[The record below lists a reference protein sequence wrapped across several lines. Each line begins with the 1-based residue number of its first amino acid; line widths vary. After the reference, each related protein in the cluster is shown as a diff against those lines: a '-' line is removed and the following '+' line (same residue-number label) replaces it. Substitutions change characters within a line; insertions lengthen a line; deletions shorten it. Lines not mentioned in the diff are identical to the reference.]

1 MKGPLEQ
8 ALVDIVEDLDA
19 RDVSYALVGGLAT
32 SLRGK
37 VRVTN
42 NVDLIVHCDVEQAL
56 SLINDLDPN
65 RFRPLVPDVESV
77 ARTAFL
83 IPLVHQTTGVQ
94 LDLAV
99 GASGFEQQIVDRA
112 TKLAVS
118 GRELAVATAEDLL
131 LMKALAG
138 RPQDDQDIEG
148 IISIQRDAIDW
159 DYCIHIAE
167 QLEQAVDIDLANRI
181 RKLRQD

>member
-37 VRVTN
+37 VR
-42 NVDLIVHCDVEQAL
+42 
-56 SLINDLDPN
+56 
-65 RFRPLVPDVESV
+65 
-77 ARTAFL
+77 
-83 IPLVHQTTGVQ
+83 
-94 LDLAV
+94 
-99 GASGFEQQIVDRA
+99 
-112 TKLAVS
+112 
-118 GRELAVATAEDLL
+118 
-131 LMKALAG
+131 
-138 RPQDDQDIEG
+138 
-148 IISIQRDAIDW
+148 ISIQRDAIDW
-159 DYCIHIAE
+159 DYCIRIAE